1 MCKALGRFDTF
12 KTHSIF
18 ILTLWSGCHFVA
30 CFMMRKVRHREV
42 EYLPRGHRGEGWL
55 VESTA
60 SAKAGVQSQ
69 ETVGMT
75 WFFFFLRRE
84 GLNKTDV

>member
-1 MCKALGRFDTF
+1 MIGTQEPLCAKKHLKFDTF

-42 EYLPRGHRGEGWL
+42 E
-55 VESTA
+55 
-60 SAKAGVQSQ
+60 
-69 ETVGMT
+69 
-75 WFFFFLRRE
+75 
-84 GLNKTDV
+84 